1 MKNIRALLCL
11 SPDLELSTATE
22 SRHATCLLRVQV
34 SSWCHTEKIKNW
46 PKPTSKTWTEP
57 YKNYGI
63 YIGSIKDLRP
73 QNTLS
78 TNINHKGL
86 QRTASEYAE
95 ERRTYKDLISKSFPF
110 KVLLVVPSIDPGET
124 KVSVFPGASQ
134 VVTIKGME
142 LGIPDLPFYKGRGV
156 IMSSRSSV
164 VAINWANE
172 NSGTALH
179 WTLLQM
185 ALIKAASNYMSDFV
199 NTQKGF
205 HSLPWKLFR
214 ETNFYRFL

>member
-86 QRTASEYAE
+86 QRTANEYAE
-95 ERRTYKDLISKSFPF
+95 ERRTYKDLISKSFLF
-110 KVLLVVPSIDPGET
+110 KVLLVVPSIDLGET

-134 VVTIKGME
+134 VVT
-142 LGIPDLPFYKGRGV
+142 R
-156 IMSSRSSV
+156 
-164 VAINWANE
+164 N
-172 NSGTALH
+172 GTGYCWSPIL
-179 WTLLQM
+179 
-185 ALIKAASNYMSDFV
+185 
-199 NTQKGF
+199 
-205 HSLPWKLFR
+205 
-214 ETNFYRFL
+214 